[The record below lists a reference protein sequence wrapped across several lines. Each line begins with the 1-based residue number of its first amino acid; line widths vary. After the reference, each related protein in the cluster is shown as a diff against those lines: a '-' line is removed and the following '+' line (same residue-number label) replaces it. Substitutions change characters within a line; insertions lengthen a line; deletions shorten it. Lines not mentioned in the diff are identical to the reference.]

1 MRSHNS
7 PWPWQGKFPANEEY
21 AKDIVTMT
29 MKIGEEMV
37 AGSLG
42 ALSKAITVPKSGKL
56 LQTPKWIAE
65 MGGMVKTILQLQWV
79 CQTNPIPLILNTPLK
94 PWFSSEI
101 PHNWDYLEGM
111 GLLMSRTGSSPGF
124 TGAVEERRDRL
135 HRCWLCLRTTGGWY
149 VQVTLLK
156 HHDDNCCSPFQ
167 EYYFIMW
174 GCAVSIVTV
183 NSYV

>member
-56 LQTPKWIAE
+56 I
-65 MGGMVKTILQLQWV
+65 
-79 CQTNPIPLILNTPLK
+79 QTNPIPPILNTPLK
-94 PWFSSEI
+94 PWFSREI
-101 PHNWDYLEGM
+101 PHNWDIL
-111 GLLMSRTGSSPGF
+111 GLFRGDGIIDEPNWQF
-124 TGAVEERRDRL
+124 TWL
-135 HRCWLCLRTTGGWY
+135 HRSCRRETWSVTSLLTLSPYDRRMVRTSDFVKTSWRQLLQSIPGVLLHY
-149 VQVTLLK
+149 VGV
-156 HHDDNCCSPFQ
+156 CCK
-167 EYYFIMW
+167 
-174 GCAVSIVTV
+174 
-183 NSYV
+183 

>member
-56 LQTPKWIAE
+56 IQTPSESQKWEEWSKPSFNCSGFAR
-65 MGGMVKTILQLQWV
+65 
-79 CQTNPIPLILNTPLK
+79 PIP
-94 PWFSSEI
+94 
-101 PHNWDYLEGM
+101 
-111 GLLMSRTGSSPGF
+111 SP
-124 TGAVEERRDRL
+124 
-135 HRCWLCLRTTGGWY
+135 
-149 VQVTLLK
+149 
-156 HHDDNCCSPFQ
+156 
-167 EYYFIMW
+167 
-174 GCAVSIVTV
+174 
-183 NSYV
+183 